1 MRVCIFGR
9 LVTDHVSGGLQSDLD
24 SRARWLV
31 RAHHEVTVLTTAH
44 PVIAG
49 VRMRDGMDVH
59 FVPGTNPEKQDQGWR
74 RKSVERFLDL
84 HRIDPFDLVITAGG
98 GGWQYARLREKHP
111 GLPPL
116 VMLMQS
122 PLLWN
127 LAATMRR
134 PSPLNLA
141 RSARSLYYLTCWNRR
156 YGKNVEAVLV
166 LSESSRRAAL
176 AEGSFRPESI
186 HVIPNGADTK
196 NFSPGDPPETLR
208 RAWNMRPDDPVAIWV
223 SRFRPEKGW
232 REALAA
238 AALLRAQFPRFR
250 LILVVSGL
258 RSGRDRLVRAIERL
272 GLSSTVLIIEDVPH
286 ANLPDYF
293 RAAKLLLAPLHGP
306 EGQPLVLIE
315 AMACGLPVVGSAIES
330 VSEIVVDGESGS
342 LVRNFTEPRE
352 LARAAAALLG
362 NEDARARAGRNARQR
377 VLAEYDD
384 RVSSERTVALLE
396 RIGGGARMNDPLPAA
411 VAAAAP
417 VA

>member
-1 MRVCIFGR
+1 MKVCIFGR
-9 LVTDHVSGGLQSDLD
+9 LVSDHVSGGLQSDLD

-44 PVIAG
+44 PAITG
-49 VRMRDGMDVH
+49 IRMRDGIDVH

-74 RKSVERFLDL
+74 RRSVERFLDL

-98 GGWQYARLREKHP
+98 GGWQYARLRERQP

-127 LAATMRR
+127 LAATIRR
-134 PSPLNLA
+134 PSLLNLA
-141 RSARSLYYLTCWNRR
+141 RSARSVYYLTCWNRR
-156 YGKNVEAVLV
+156 YGRNVEAVLV
-166 LSESSRRAAL
+166 LSESSRRAAI
-176 AEGSFRPESI
+176 AEGSFRSESI
-186 HVIPNGADTK
+186 HVIPNGTDTRS
-196 NFSPGDPPETLR
+196 FSAGDPPEALR
-208 RAWNMRPDDPVAIWV
+208 RAWNMRPEDPVAIWV

-238 AALLRAQFPRFR
+238 AALLRKQFPRFR

-258 RSGRDRLVRAIERL
+258 RSGRAALVRAIERL
-272 GLSSTVLIIEDVPH
+272 GLASTVLIIEDVPH
-286 ANLPDYF
+286 ANLPDYY

-315 AMACGLPVVGSAIES
+315 AMACGLPVVASAIES

-342 LVRNFTEPRE
+342 LVRNFTEPEE
-352 LARAAAALLG
+352 LAGAAAALLG
-362 NEDARARAGRNARQR
+362 NESARARAGRAARQR
-377 VLAEYDD
+377 VLALYDE

-396 RIGGGARMNDPLPAA
+396 RIGLGTRMNVLPAA
-411 VAAAAP
+411 TAASP

>member
-9 LVTDHVSGGLQSDLD
+9 LVSDHVSGGLQSDLD

-49 VRMRDGMDVH
+49 VRMRDGIDVH
-59 FVPGTNPEKQDQGWR
+59 FVPGTNPEKQNQGWR

-141 RSARSLYYLTCWNRR
+141 RSARSVYYLTCWNRR
-156 YGKNVEAVLV
+156 YGRNVEAVLV

-186 HVIPNGADTK
+186 HVIPNGTDTR
-196 NFSPGDPPETLR
+196 NFSPGDPPEALR

-238 AALLRAQFPRFR
+238 AAILREQFPRFR

-258 RSGRDRLVRAIERL
+258 RSGRARLVGAIERL
-272 GLSSTVLIIEDVPH
+272 GLASTVLVVEDVPH
-286 ANLPDYF
+286 ANLPDYY

-315 AMACGLPVVGSAIES
+315 AMSCGLPVVASAIES

-342 LVRNFTEPRE
+342 LVRNFTDPGE
-352 LARAAAALLG
+352 LAMAAAALLG

-377 VLAEYDD
+377 VLSQYDE
-384 RVSSERTVALLE
+384 RVGSERTVALLE
-396 RIGGGARMNDPLPAA
+396 RIGAGSRMNAPLPATAA
-411 VAAAAP
+411 VP